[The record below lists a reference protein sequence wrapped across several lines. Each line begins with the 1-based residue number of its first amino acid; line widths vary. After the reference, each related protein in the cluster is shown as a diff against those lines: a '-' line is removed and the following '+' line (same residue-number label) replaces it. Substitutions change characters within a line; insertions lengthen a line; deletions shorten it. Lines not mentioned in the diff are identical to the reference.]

1 MILSLLSLLSL
12 LTPGLAQNL
21 VCQEEVWLP
30 TNSTPPMDDNCRPYD
45 GSLVP
50 NCQYFLNNVTSYYH
64 VHEYDCSKFWECG
77 PSGPCLFQCGECEF
91 CGPNN
96 RLSFDCRYQYPV
108 GPVCDWPDRVNCTND
123 NPCTDDCCSAADCPG
138 GVCIDGSCVLT
149 TPGSPTSSP
158 LTTTILTTRPVT
170 TTTEQMSTSTTR
182 TTTHKP
188 TTGTTTTSDCPT
200 ECCSDEEC
208 EVGYCSDA
216 GQCEGDCSSDGDC
229 SGTICSV
236 CENFLCRDPNCC
248 RDEDCPDGTCQDGDC
263 VHGECS
269 EEKPCQGADLLCNLG
284 ENGLEEVCEYCDLE
298 TLECKPG
305 CEDDDNC
312 PLNKPT
318 CSGNTCIHVD
328 VNGIVNITV
337 STESCSLCQG
347 SDDPKV
353 EGGLKVH
360 LEGDWGTQCQSSG
373 LDNREKVDYDAGFTA
388 FFDGTPDDDNDDDGL
403 GDCKLADLNYGLN
416 GGTAEWTGAGTWTGS
431 VSDTVCIMFFD
442 PDNRLPTCCCSLQQ
456 RSLAQGE
463 SSGLKDCECKI

>member
-1 MILSLLSLLSL
+1 
-12 LTPGLAQNL
+12 
-21 VCQEEVWLP
+21 
-30 TNSTPPMDDNCRPYD
+30 MDDNCRPYD

-108 GPVCDWPDRVNCTND
+108 GPVCDWPDKVNCTND

-170 TTTEQMSTSTTR
+170 TTTEEMSSSTTR

-284 ENGLEEVCEYCDLE
+284 ENGLEEVCQYCDLE

-312 PLNKPT
+312 PSYKPT
-318 CSGNTCIHVD
+318 CSAHTCIHVD

-373 LDNREKVDYDAGFTA
+373 LDNREKVDYDAGLIA